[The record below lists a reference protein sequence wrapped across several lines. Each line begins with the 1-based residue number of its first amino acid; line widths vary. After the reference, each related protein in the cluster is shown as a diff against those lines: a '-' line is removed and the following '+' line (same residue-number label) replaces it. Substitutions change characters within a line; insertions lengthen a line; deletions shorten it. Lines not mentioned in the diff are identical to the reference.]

1 MFTFDFDSVKTNIMS
16 YRTRFVPMI
25 TDNALF
31 SGSHWFSSALGY
43 QNEKL
48 CISFQ
53 YKLGQVFLICYFLV
67 LQRQTSKSEENNTVC
82 LESDSSN
89 NKTHKLTVNTVKVL
103 ISFSR
108 MVWMLHVWTVQD
120 EDDGNKF
127 DRKNHFRLKN
137 GNYKINKRN
146 VHRKK
151 KKWNDLKLITS
162 SKKVILASCLCFFR
176 PVAGLDQIQ
185 RACKSR
191 RLSASQSFI
200 WIMKSLNAKRRSQA
214 NVQHSNWPYA

>member
-1 MFTFDFDSVKTNIMS
+1 MFTFDFDSVKPNIMS
-16 YRTRFVPMI
+16 YRTRFAPMI
-25 TDNALF
+25 TDNALL
-31 SGSHWFSSALGY
+31 SGSHWFSSALGF

-67 LQRQTSKSEENNTVC
+67 LQRQTLKSEENNTVC

-89 NKTHKLTVNTVKVL
+89 SKTHELTVNTVKVL

-151 KKWNDLKLITS
+151 EKVKR
-162 SKKVILASCLCFFR
+162 SKTQHIVEKSDTRSCLCFFFNLL
-176 PVAGLDQIQ
+176 LD
-185 RACKSR
+185 
-191 RLSASQSFI
+191 
-200 WIMKSLNAKRRSQA
+200 
-214 NVQHSNWPYA
+214 